1 MGRAS
6 IPTLLS
12 IDRWA
17 ELLGVSPIIWN
28 QMFSVN
34 FGPTA
39 DCGDPW
45 YQYAWQNP
53 EFTSR
58 EDIARAINEAEGMIT
73 SAMGYF
79 PMPDWTMQ
87 ERKQTTRPAK
97 PELIARSNTNVR
109 GYHKSIELDHGYVI
123 AGGRRKVDL
132 IEAGVAIT
140 LTDEDGAGGGG
151 DGYAEVAT
159 SAGITTSV
167 VDCEIHAYLPGRAG
181 SFAYE
186 IRPIVVTSAAG
197 VVTITFNSWQLVDPD
212 LQDMLSAERPE
223 NRIDAEAAASYL
235 DEIDVYRVWN
245 DPQSQVTL
253 MWEQPPVGCNQ
264 CGGSGCAA
272 CSFSTQTGCLFVR
285 DERLG
290 FMGYRPATWD
300 ADDEEFDTADL
311 VICRDPEQ
319 LRLWYYSGWESTDPR
334 VTCPRTQMDPQF
346 EMAIVHL
353 SVTLLDRNV
362 CSCNN
367 VERFVKHWSED
378 LSRLGREVSHQV
390 TPQDLSNPFGPTRGA
405 IAAWKAINMN
415 GRRIRR

>member
-1 MGRAS
+1 MGRATT
-6 IPTLLS
+6 PTLLP

-17 ELLGVSPIIWN
+17 ELLGISPIIWN
-28 QMFSVN
+28 QMFSDN
-34 FGPTA
+34 FGPSA

-79 PMPDWTMQ
+79 PMPDWTVQ

-97 PELIARSNTNVR
+97 PELIARTNTNVR
-109 GYHKSIELDHGYVI
+109 GFHKSIELDHGYLI
-123 AGGRRKVDL
+123 SGGRRAQS
-132 IEAGVAIT
+132 EIT
-140 LTDEDGAGGGG
+140 LATAVTFTDADG
-151 DGYAEVAT
+151 DGYAETAT
-159 SAGITTSV
+159 AAVTTDV
-167 VDCEIHAYLPGRAG
+167 DDCEIRAYLPGRSG
-181 SFAYE
+181 DFAYE
-186 IRPIVVTSAAG
+186 IRPIVVTSTGGIA
-197 VVTITFNSWQLVDPD
+197 TLTFKRWQMVDPD
-212 LQDMLSAERPE
+212 LQEHLSAELPA
-223 NRIDAEAAASYL
+223 NRIDAEVAGNYL
-235 DEIDVYRVWN
+235 TTIDVYRVFN

-253 MWEQPPVGCNQ
+253 MWEQPSVGCNQ
-264 CGGSGCAA
+264 CDGSGCLA
-272 CSFSTQTGCLFVR
+272 CSFSTQTGCMFVR

-290 FMGYRPATWD
+290 FVGYRPGTWD
-300 ADDEEFDTADL
+300 ATDEVFDRADL

-334 VTCPRTQMDPQF
+334 VSCPRTQMDPQF
-346 EMAIVHL
+346 EMAVVHL
-353 SVTLLDRNV
+353 SVTLLDRDV

-367 VERFVKHWSED
+367 AERFVGHWQED
-378 LSRLGREVSHQV
+378 LSRLGRDVSHQV
-390 TPQDLSNPFGPTRGA
+390 TPRDLGNPFGPTRGA

>member
-1 MGRAS
+1 
-6 IPTLLS
+6 
-12 IDRWA
+12 
-17 ELLGVSPIIWN
+17 
-28 QMFSVN
+28 MFSDN

-39 DCGDPW
+39 DCGDPF
-45 YQYAWQNP
+45 YQHTWQNP

-79 PMPDWTMQ
+79 PMPNWTIQ

-109 GYHKSIELDHGYVI
+109 GYHKTIELDHGYLI
-123 AGGRRKVDL
+123 SGGRRAQS
-132 IEAGVAIT
+132 EIT
-140 LTDEDGAGGGG
+140 LATAVTFTDEDG
-151 DGYAEVAT
+151 DGYAETATAAVTTGVA
-159 SAGITTSV
+159 
-167 VDCEIHAYLPGRAG
+167 DCEIRAYLPGRSG
-181 SFAYE
+181 DFAYE
-186 IRPIVVTSAAG
+186 IRPIIVTSTGG
-197 VVTITFNSWQLVDPD
+197 VATLTFKRWQMVDPD
-212 LQDMLSAERPE
+212 LQEHLSAELPG
-223 NRIDAEAAASYL
+223 NRIDAEDNNSYL
-235 DEIDVYRVWN
+235 TTIDVYRVFN

-253 MWEQPPVGCNQ
+253 MWEQPPIGCNQ

-290 FMGYRPATWD
+290 FVGYRPATWD
-300 ADDEEFDTADL
+300 ATDEEFDTADL

-334 VTCPRTQMDPQF
+334 VICPRTQMDPQF
-346 EMAIVHL
+346 EMAVVHL

-367 VERFVKHWSED
+367 VERFIEHWQED

-390 TPQDLSNPFGPTRGA
+390 TPRDLGNPFGPTRGA
-405 IAAWKAINMN
+405 IAAWKAINLN